1 MQNHKAKSWT
11 GVAPAPRPYSVDG
24 AYRSHGGG
32 SSRVGCSAESSG
44 VAAGPVVV
52 CDGPRL
58 IVSSVRR
65 KARARPSF
73 ADSRHPRR
81 VSWKLN

>member
-1 MQNHKAKSWT
+1 MDRHKAKSWT
-11 GVAPAPRPYSVDG
+11 GAATAPRPVG
-24 AYRSHGGG
+24 RRAMTVEGGEI
-32 SSRVGCSAESSG
+32 RVGWLAVRCRRR
-44 VAAGPVVV
+44 PRVV

-81 VSWKLN
+81 VPMEVN